1 MVQVSVRLSLE
12 GNFTSV
18 YTCAVANGYTN
29 GSSPFA
35 RFLCAALPR
44 YQLLRARKF
53 RFTSLCV
60 LSRQTINLYASCHG
74 LWYRKGEMEKKKKK
88 NTNLPN
94 LKIFDYFRFNPSIA
108 LDGSNPGN

>member
-88 NTNLPN
+88 KYKFIQLEN
-94 LKIFDYFRFNPSIA
+94 FRLFSF
-108 LDGSNPGN
+108 